1 MATYTRTNTSALS
14 WTNTTTAWTPS
25 GAAPTTAAD
34 KALFNSTIT
43 ATNTTTAATATV
55 GQIEFA
61 NPSGATSVTAVTG
74 QVITLSPAASF
85 SGVGINFSSAT
96 GVTSFTISA
105 ALALA
110 SDQTWDFGSSAKTL
124 TVGSTSNLLSGAFN
138 LTLSGI
144 GTFVSGVA
152 NTGLGGAGKTFKIT
166 GGIACLPT
174 NVNALGSTS
183 SAIDVGTN
191 SFLDA
196 YTITPAQNSLRASGI
211 GTYSVSA
218 LPSTSRWY
226 GAIRLA
232 SLGATKTLEF
242 YGTQAAVSF
251 YTAASFPGKLTG
263 TVTDFIEFVCAVNTT
278 VVSNAANDFVAP
290 GGLRIS
296 SFNVATLASANI
308 GYNVGATDA
317 VAGGANETIV
327 FGNVNNPV
335 RVMPSGRLYASLSAG
350 VTRTVSRNITFD
362 GDPANTAIQNASA
375 SSSAVLAF
383 AGDLTFSGAGGDVE
397 VITGG
402 SVVSFQKTISGT
414 GGLRLPAASVTTV
427 EFNSSTAGAFSSW
440 SGTITGPNSATFAVV
455 SHVAGYSTLTNVAIS
470 ATNGIKLNNGTAGN
484 ITLAYAS
491 YNIGNT
497 TAVNDFYFTASGVAT
512 SMSLG
517 PGPVTMGDATDFVCQ
532 TANTTIILPGNIT
545 GKLGFGNGTGASTT
559 ATYVVSG
566 TNTRSGT
573 GGILWAAGN
582 LSLNSNRALGNGS
595 AALDNVV
602 ITATGTLDNSSGSAV
617 TLTNGGVKQLNASFS
632 WAGSNNLDLGA
643 GTTTW
648 NAARTFTFTGAGTGT
663 LTVPTAT
670 TTTATLNLNIGG
682 STAGA
687 KQRLA
692 LNGTNASLAGATVAN
707 QHAVTSGYFQINNNN
722 GLGDAATTTTW
733 WVGATNAGTQTTKAA
748 LELAGVTTP
757 STKNV
762 NLYNI
767 GPNDDGA
774 LIGVSGT
781 SSFGGS
787 IAVPNVAG
795 TRIGVKAGA
804 TLTLPGSGIYPNLNP
819 ANASTP
825 LSFTAESGGTLNQD
839 RVLGA
844 NVGTVAVTGGSGTVV
859 FSRANLHT
867 AAMTCSAG
875 TTKLTH
881 VNAAGAGAGN
891 SVTVSAGATMES
903 TVKAVFPATLTL
915 GSSPSTPTVF
925 KVSV

>member
-1 MATYTRTNTSALS
+1 MATYTRTNTSALA
-14 WTNTTTAWTPS
+14 WTNTTTAWTPG

-61 NPSGATSVTAVTG
+61 NPTGATSVTAVTG
-74 QVITLSPAASF
+74 QVITLSPAGSF
-85 SGVGINFSSAT
+85 SGVGINFSSTA
-96 GVTSFTISA
+96 GVTSFTVSA

-196 YTITPAQNSLRASGI
+196 NTVTPAQNSLRASGI

-218 LPSTSRWY
+218 LPAGSRWY

-263 TVTDFIEFVCAVNTT
+263 TVTDFIEFVCAANTT

-308 GYNVGATDA
+308 GYNVRDTDA
-317 VAGGANETIV
+317 LAGGANETIV
-327 FGNVNNPV
+327 FGDVNNPV
-335 RVMPSGRLYASLSAG
+335 RVMPSGRLYAAVSTG

-362 GDPANTAIQNASA
+362 GDPTNTAIQNASA
-375 SSSAVLAF
+375 STAAVLAF

-397 VITGG
+397 VITGN
-402 SVVSFQKTISGT
+402 SVVSFRKTISGT
-414 GGLRLPAASVTTV
+414 GGLRLPAASATTV

-440 SGTITGPNSATFAVV
+440 SGTITGPNSASFAIV

-470 ATNGIKLNNGTAGN
+470 VTNGIKLNNGTAGN

-497 TAVNDFYFTASGVAT
+497 TGANDFYFTASGVAT

-532 TANTTIILPGNIT
+532 TANTTIVLPGDIT

-566 TNTRSGT
+566 TNTRSGA
-573 GGILWAAGN
+573 GGIPWAAGN

-602 ITATGTLDNSSGSAV
+602 ITATGTLDNSSGSTV
-617 TLTNGGVKQLNASFS
+617 TLANGGVKQLNASFS

-663 LTVPTAT
+663 LTLPANTAT
-670 TTTATLNLNIGG
+670 TTATFTWNVGG
-682 STAGA
+682 GTAGA

-692 LNGTNASLAGATVAN
+692 LNGTNASLSSGAAG
-707 QHAVTSGYFQINNNN
+707 QLLQVTAGYFQVNNAG
-722 GLGDAATTTTW
+722 GLGSNAT
-733 WVGATNAGTQTTKAA
+733 ATMWTVSSGGA
-748 LELAGVTTP
+748 LEVTGGISPT
-757 STKNV
+757 SARNV
-762 NLYNI
+762 TI
-767 GPNDDGA
+767 TGSGPQTDGA
-774 LIGVSGT
+774 LRSVSGT
-781 SSFGGS
+781 NVWNGS
-787 IAVPNVAG
+787 IIVPTVAG
-795 TRIGVKAGA
+795 ARIQVDAGA
-804 TLTLPGSGIYPNLNP
+804 FTLSNSTYTGID
-819 ANASTP
+819 ATVGSTP
-825 LSFTAESGGTLNQD
+825 ITFTAVSGAVLNQD
-839 RVLGA
+839 RVLA
-844 NVGTVAVTGGSGTVV
+844 SNFGTVTIANGSGTVV
-859 FSRANLHT
+859 LSKANLHSG
-867 AAMTCSAG
+867 AMTCSAG
-875 TTKLTH
+875 TTKLT
-881 VNAAGAGAGN
+881 NIAAVGAGAGN

-903 TVKAVFPATLTL
+903 TVKATFPATLTL
-915 GSSPSTPTVF
+915 GSSGTAATF
-925 KVSV
+925 KISA